1 MAVTLN
7 RRAFDRAGQYQHYD
21 IENATAHLDGMLD
34 GRKVASTVKR
44 SRPISPS
51 KTARG
56 GVMTRSLLQRLT
68 TQKTRLNSTLKRRHV
83 ISGK

>member
-21 IENATAHLDGMLD
+21 IENATARLDGMLD
-34 GRKVASTVKR
+34 GRKTASTVKR
-44 SRPISPS
+44 SRPISRS

-56 GVMTRSLLQRLT
+56 AR
-68 TQKTRLNSTLKRRHV
+68 
-83 ISGK
+83 